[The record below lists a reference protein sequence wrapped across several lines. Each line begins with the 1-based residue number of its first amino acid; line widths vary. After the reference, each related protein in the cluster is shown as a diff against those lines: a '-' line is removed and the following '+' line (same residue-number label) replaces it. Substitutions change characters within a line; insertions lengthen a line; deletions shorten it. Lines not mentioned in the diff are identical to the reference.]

1 MKYSQKLDIIINLY
15 IQGELDKEDY
25 IRLRKSIEPTTIK
38 LHGIIREMRK
48 EDK

>member
-15 IQGELDKEDY
+15 IQGEIDKTDY

-38 LHGIIREMRK
+38 LHGIIRDLRK
-48 EDK
+48 DK